1 MDTPLIQQQPTKIT
15 IPARR
20 QEEDASL
27 SWQDKPVVRRHM
39 ADRYR
44 GTEIAG
50 TAAEAQFFGED
61 GLQVTDVLDVINPL
75 QHIPFVSTLYR
86 ELTGDTISSAAKIAG
101 GALLG
106 GPVGLVAAV
115 FDSIFTQE
123 TGRGLTETAVAMV
136 TGDTAPAAATT
147 RTQVASAAPDKGFSE
162 AQLVEELYPSGE
174 AEAVATLDAQQKLA
188 AERYASI
195 AAEQSAKHI
204 EIIPPDITV
213 ANVTPP
219 ASGGPMSAAA
229 QSQAMLDLYG
239 NSPAP
244 AHRAYRDANM
254 LSYLQA
260 ASVNTVM

>member
-1 MDTPLIQQQPTKIT
+1 MDTQVIQQQPTKIT

-20 QEEDASL
+20 LEEEAPL
-27 SWQDKPVVRRHM
+27 SWQDKPLVRRHM

-50 TAAEAQFFGED
+50 TEGETQYFGED
-61 GLQVTDVLDVINPL
+61 GLQLSDVLDVLNPL

-106 GPVGLVAAV
+106 GPIGLAAAV
-115 FDSIFTQE
+115 FDTIFTQE
-123 TGRGLTETAVAMV
+123 TGRNLTETAVAMV
-136 TGDTAPAAATT
+136 TGDTTTPAASTAT
-147 RTQVASAAPDKGFSE
+147 RVASAAPAKGFSE
-162 AQLVEELYPSGE
+162 AQLVEELYPSDQIQ
-174 AEAVATLDAQQKLA
+174 VASAAQAQQKLA
-188 AERYASI
+188 AEQYARM
-195 AAEQSAKHI
+195 AAEHSSPQA
-204 EIIPPDITV
+204 EIIPPG
-213 ANVTPP
+213 VTTAGAAP

-239 NSPAP
+239 HSPAP

-254 LSYLQA
+254 LGYLQA